1 MFLRFASLGSGSR
14 GNAMLVEF
22 GSTLLMVDCGLPLK
36 IVEQRLRLVGRE
48 PQDVTALL
56 VTHEHADHAQG
67 VAKFARRYNTPL
79 WMTPGTAS
87 AVRGLAR
94 VELLS
99 SHRDLTIGEIHV
111 QPYPVPHDAREP
123 CHFTFGAGGRR
134 VGVLTDAGH
143 VTPHMIERLSPC
155 DALAVEANHD
165 LDSLNRGPY
174 PESLKHRVASKF
186 GHLNNSQTTALL
198 SRLDRA
204 RLQWVVGLHL
214 SEQNNSPEQVRA
226 ALGPALANA
235 RFPLHLATQDT
246 ATAWFALD

>member
-1 MFLRFASLGSGSR
+1 VTLKFASLGSGSR
-14 GNAMLVEF
+14 GNAMLIEY

-36 IVEQRLRLVGRE
+36 IVEERLRLVARE
-48 PQDVTALL
+48 PRDVTALL
-56 VTHEHADHAQG
+56 VTHEHTDHAQG

-87 AVRGLAR
+87 AVRGLTR
-94 VELLS
+94 VQMLS

-123 CHFTFGAGGRR
+123 CQFTFAAGGRR
-134 VGVLTDAGH
+134 IGLLTDAGH
-143 VTPHMIERLSPC
+143 VTPHMLERLAPC

-165 LDSLNRGPY
+165 LDALQRGPY
-174 PESLKHRVASKF
+174 PDSLKHRVASKF
-186 GHLNNSQTTALL
+186 GHLNNSQTTDLL
-198 SRLDRA
+198 GRLDRE

-214 SEQNNSPEQVRA
+214 SERNNSPEQVRA
-226 ALGPALANA
+226 ALGPALATA